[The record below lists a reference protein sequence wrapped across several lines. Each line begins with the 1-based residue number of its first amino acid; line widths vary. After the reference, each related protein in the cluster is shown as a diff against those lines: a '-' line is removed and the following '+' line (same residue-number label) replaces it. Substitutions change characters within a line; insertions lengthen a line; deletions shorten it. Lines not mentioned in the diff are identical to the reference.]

1 MTKRYTPK
9 VGAPPEGY
17 VPTREAARLWG
28 CHPNQLRR
36 WMQEAGIAP
45 VRGSHDKARQ
55 GTSFYWDPQEVLA
68 VRAILKK
75 RPHTGRRVEVTQKER
90 RYLNAHDRGMK
101 AISRERRMEWLRSY
115 YLEKAKRQRGEP

>member
-9 VGAPPEGY
+9 ISALPEGY

-45 VRGSHDKARQ
+45 VRGSHDKTRQ

-68 VRAILKK
+68 VRALLKK
-75 RPHTGRRVEVTQKER
+75 RTQTGRRVEVTQKEAR
-90 RYLNAHDRGMK
+90 AAKAADEAYKVLAFRG
-101 AISRERRMEWLRSY
+101 RMEWLRQY
-115 YLEKAKRQRGEP
+115 YLDKAKRKRGEP